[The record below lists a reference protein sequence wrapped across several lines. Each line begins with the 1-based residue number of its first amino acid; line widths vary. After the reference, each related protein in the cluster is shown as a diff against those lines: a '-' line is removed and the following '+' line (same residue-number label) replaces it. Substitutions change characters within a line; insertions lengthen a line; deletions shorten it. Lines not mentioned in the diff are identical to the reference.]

1 MKLTTI
7 YYGSDIIRYTVQ
19 TFGCKVNQY
28 ESASVAKAMDEH
40 GYEKTDDIFTADIVI
55 INSCSVTENSDKK
68 AKQLI
73 NRIKSS
79 DPMKIVVLTG
89 LKMPTAYPQDKKSQ
103 S

>member
-40 GYEKTDDIFTADIVI
+40 GYEKQTIFYGGYCY
-55 INSCSVTENSDKK
+55 NKQLFSDGKQRQK

-73 NRIKSS
+73 NRIKATT
-79 DPMKIVVLTG
+79 L
-89 LKMPTAYPQDKKSQ
+89 
-103 S
+103 